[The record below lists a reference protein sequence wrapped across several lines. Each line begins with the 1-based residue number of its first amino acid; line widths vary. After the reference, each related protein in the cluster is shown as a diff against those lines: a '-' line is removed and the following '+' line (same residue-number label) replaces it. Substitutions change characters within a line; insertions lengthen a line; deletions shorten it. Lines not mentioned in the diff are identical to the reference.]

1 MHIMGE
7 IPDVDDF
14 PHNSWSE
21 HGCYCFACLSECCL
35 KIAIVLY
42 NRLVSVESTRHMR
55 VGSDLWVESS
65 AETHKFRTEG
75 RAGGKTPFPP
85 LRSKSIFTK
94 SYNGLLL
101 KSYWDPVTTKVFI
114 LQQMTRCFT
123 DSSACLTCP
132 LNKCLR

>member
-1 MHIMGE
+1 MDCLNLVASDSFGQARGTPIHIMGE

-14 PHNSWSE
+14 PHNIWSE
-21 HGCYCFACLSECCL
+21 HACLSECCL

-55 VGSDLWVESS
+55 VGSDLCVEST

-85 LRSKSIFTK
+85 LRSKSICTK
-94 SYNGLLL
+94 SCNGLLL
-101 KSYWDPVTTKVFI
+101 KSYWGPVTT
-114 LQQMTRCFT
+114 
-123 DSSACLTCP
+123 
-132 LNKCLR
+132 

>member
-1 MHIMGE
+1 MDCLNLVASDSFGRGIGHIMGE

-21 HGCYCFACLSECCL
+21 HGCYSFACLSECCL

-55 VGSDLWVESS
+55 VGSDLWVEST

-85 LRSKSIFTK
+85 LRSKSICTK

-101 KSYWDPVTTKVFI
+101 KSYWDPVTT
-114 LQQMTRCFT
+114 
-123 DSSACLTCP
+123 
-132 LNKCLR
+132 